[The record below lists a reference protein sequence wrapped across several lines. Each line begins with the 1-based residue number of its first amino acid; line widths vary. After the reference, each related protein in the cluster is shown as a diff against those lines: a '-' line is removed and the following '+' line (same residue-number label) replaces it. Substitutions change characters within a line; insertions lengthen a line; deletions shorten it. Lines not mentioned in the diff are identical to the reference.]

1 MHQEYFHTAT
11 GIQTVGF
18 MEKDFLGI
26 VLTEVCSPLSTCARD
41 DHLQV

>member
-18 MEKDFLGI
+18 MEKEFLGI
-26 VLTEVCSPLSTCARD
+26 VLLCDFDNSGSFCVQD
-41 DHLQV
+41 